1 VSQVPGLSGVP
12 LADVAD
18 DQPVEVPRFLAALRR
33 AWWLIALIV
42 IPFTGAVL
50 VLSLVLP
57 KTYDATAR
65 LVVESEPGPLAGG
78 DNDSMTRR
86 LATIETLLTSREV
99 LTRAAD
105 QLPRETA
112 DTLEDKVSASVDAVA
127 SIVDVRASDGDA
139 QGAADIANR
148 VADTFVQEQRGKE
161 RQRFAQARRE
171 LQAALDRLRG
181 TSDAAVEIAAI
192 RQRLS
197 ELSVAELAASDELEI
212 AEAARP
218 ADAPSSPRPV
228 ENTLF
233 ALFASTFLAILAVL
247 GREAL
252 APRLS
257 GPRELSR
264 LTGLVPLVVLP
275 SPRWRPRPRQAAE
288 AYQTLAADVRLQLPE
303 NRRMVLVTSAHR
315 EEERSTVA
323 EGLARALAD
332 GGVPT
337 LLVAAD
343 LRRPR
348 LHERLGVP
356 QAPGLAEVLNAL
368 EQSGDDE
375 AAEVIRAS
383 VHEPRPDSGGRLRV
397 LPSGTT
403 SRHPAALLSGD
414 ALGVLFDAL
423 ARSRY
428 RLVIIEGPP
437 LMGAVD
443 GQLLAR
449 VADAVLVVCRLD
461 RLSPGDA
468 TELAEVLARVEAPA
482 LGAVVIGGAR
492 ASYSVGASTPARTGN
507 GVPGR

>member
-1 VSQVPGLSGVP
+1 MSQVTGLSGASP
-12 LADVAD
+12 GDAAD
-18 DQPVEVPRFLAALRR
+18 DQPVEIPRFLAALRR

-42 IPFTGAVL
+42 IPFTGVVL

-57 KTYDATAR
+57 KAYDATAR
-65 LVVESEPGPLAGG
+65 LVVQSEPGALVGG

-86 LATIETLLTSREV
+86 LATIQTLLTSRDV

-105 QLPRETA
+105 QLPGETA
-112 DTLEDKVSASVDAVA
+112 DTLEDKMSATVDEVA
-127 SIVDVRASDGDA
+127 SIVDLTASDSDA
-139 QGAADIANR
+139 AGAAAIANR
-148 VADTFVQEQRGKE
+148 VADTFVQMQRGRE
-161 RQRFAQARRE
+161 RQRFADARRE
-171 LQAALDRLRG
+171 LEAALDRLRG
-181 TSDAAVEIAAI
+181 TSGAAVEVAAI

-197 ELSVAELAASDELEI
+197 ELSVAELAAADELAI

-218 ADAPSSPRPV
+218 AEAPSSPLPV
-228 ENTLF
+228 QNTLF
-233 ALFASTFLAILAVL
+233 ALFASTFLAILAVI

-275 SPRWRPRPRQAAE
+275 APRWRPRPRQAAE

-303 NRRMVLVTSAHR
+303 SRRVILVTSAHR

-323 EGLARALAD
+323 EGLARALSD

-368 EQSGDDE
+368 EHSGDDDT
-375 AAEVIRAS
+375 AEVIRAS
-383 VHEPRPDSGGRLRV
+383 VHAPRPDSGGRLRV

-403 SRHPAALLSGD
+403 ARHPAALLSGD
-414 ALGVLFDAL
+414 ALRLLFEAL
-423 ARSRY
+423 TRSRY

-437 LMGAVD
+437 LIGAVD

-461 RLSPGDA
+461 RLSPADA
-468 TELAEVLARVEAPA
+468 TELAEVLGRIDAPA
-482 LGAVVIGGAR
+482 FGAVVIGGAR
-492 ASYSVGASTPARTGN
+492 ARYAVGASAPARAGS
-507 GVPGR
+507 GVS

>member
-1 VSQVPGLSGVP
+1 MSQIPGLSGVP
-12 LADVAD
+12 LGDAAD
-18 DQPVEVPRFLAALRR
+18 DQPVDVPRFLAAVRR

-42 IPFTGAVL
+42 IPFTGVVL

-57 KTYDATAR
+57 NTYDATAR
-65 LVVESEPGPLAGG
+65 LVVQSQSGALAAG
-78 DNDSMTRR
+78 DNESMTRR
-86 LATIETLLTSREV
+86 LATIRTLLTSRDV

-112 DTLEDKVSASVDAVA
+112 DTLEDKVSASVDQVA
-127 SIVDVRASDGDA
+127 SIVDLSASDGDA
-139 QGAADIANR
+139 AGAAAIANQ
-148 VADTFVQEQRGKE
+148 VANTFVQEQRGRE
-161 RQRFAQARRE
+161 RQRFAEARRD

-181 TSDAAVEIAAI
+181 TAGAAVEMAAI

-197 ELSVAELAASDELEI
+197 ELSVAELAASDEIEI

-218 ADAPSSPRPV
+218 ADAPSSPLPV
-228 ENTLF
+228 QNTLF
-233 ALFASTFLAILAVL
+233 AFFASTFLAILAVV

-257 GPRELSR
+257 GPRELAR

-303 NRRMVLVTSAHR
+303 SRRVILVTSAHR

-323 EGLARALAD
+323 EGLARALSD

-368 EQSGDDE
+368 EHSGDDG

-383 VHEPRPDSGGRLRV
+383 VHAPRPDSGGRLRV

-403 SRHPAALLSGD
+403 ARHPAALLSGD
-414 ALGVLFDAL
+414 ALRLLFDAL

-461 RLSPGDA
+461 RLSPADA
-468 TELAEVLARVEAPA
+468 TELAEVLARVDAPA

-492 ASYSVGASTPARTGN
+492 ASYSVGASTPARAGS
-507 GVPGR
+507 GVS

>member
-1 VSQVPGLSGVP
+1 VSQIPGLSP
-12 LADVAD
+12 LGNATD

-42 IPFTGAVL
+42 IPFTGVVL

-65 LVVESEPGPLAGG
+65 LVVQSEAGALSG
-78 DNDSMTRR
+78 SDNDSETRR
-86 LATIETLLTSREV
+86 LATIQTLLTSRDV
-99 LTRAAD
+99 LTQAAEE
-105 QLPRETA
+105 LPRETP

-127 SIVDVRASDGDA
+127 SIVDLTASDNDA
-139 QGAADIANR
+139 DGAAAIANT
-148 VADTFVQEQRGKE
+148 VADTFADERRGDE
-161 RQRFAQARRE
+161 RRRFAEARRE
-171 LQAALDRLRG
+171 FQAALDRLG
-181 TSDAAVEIAAI
+181 GSQDSAVEAAAI

-197 ELSVAELAASDELEI
+197 ELSVAELAASDELEV

-218 ADAPSSPRPV
+218 PDAPSSPLPV
-228 ENTLF
+228 QNTLF
-233 ALFASTFLAILAVL
+233 ALFASTFIAILAVL

-257 GPRELSR
+257 GARELGR

-275 SPRWRPRPRQAAE
+275 TPRLRPRPRQAAE
-288 AYQTLAADVRLQLPE
+288 AYQTLAADVRLQHSDE
-303 NRRMVLVTSAHR
+303 RRVILVTSAHR

-323 EGLARALAD
+323 EGLARALSD

-343 LRRPR
+343 LRQSR

-368 EQSGDDE
+368 EHSGDDDT
-375 AAEVIRAS
+375 AEVIRAS
-383 VHEPRPDSGGRLRV
+383 VHAPRPDSGGRLRV
-397 LPSGTT
+397 LPSGSP

-437 LMGAVD
+437 LMGEVD

-461 RLSPGDA
+461 RLSPADA
-468 TELAEVLARVEAPA
+468 TELGEVLARIDAPA

-492 ASYSVGASTPARTGN
+492 ASYSVGASPAARTRS
-507 GVPGR
+507 GVT

>member
-1 VSQVPGLSGVP
+1 VSQLPGLSGVP
-12 LADVAD
+12 LGDAAD

-42 IPFTGAVL
+42 IPFTGVVL

-65 LVVESEPGPLAGG
+65 LVVESPQGSLAGG

-86 LATIETLLTSREV
+86 LATIQTLLTSRDV
-99 LTRAAD
+99 LTSAAER
-105 QLPRETA
+105 LPRETA
-112 DTLEDKVSASVDAVA
+112 DTLEDKVSASVDEVA
-127 SIVDVRASDGDA
+127 SIVDLEASDNDA
-139 QGAADIANR
+139 DGAAAIANT
-148 VADTFVQEQRGKE
+148 VAETFVEERRGDE
-161 RQRFAQARRE
+161 RERFAEARRS
-171 LQAALDRLRG
+171 LQAALDRLSG
-181 TSDAAVEIAAI
+181 NPGAAVEIAAI

-197 ELSVAELAASDELEI
+197 ELSVAELAAADELEI

-218 ADAPSSPRPV
+218 ADAPSSPLPV
-228 ENTLF
+228 QNTVF
-233 ALFASTFLAILAVL
+233 AFFASTFLAILAVL

-257 GPRELSR
+257 GARELSR

-288 AYQTLAADVRLQLPE
+288 AYQTLAADVRLQLSD
-303 NRRMVLVTSAHR
+303 NRRVILVTSAHR

-323 EGLARALAD
+323 EGLARALSD

-368 EQSGDDE
+368 EQGGDDDT
-375 AAEVIRAS
+375 AEVIRAS
-383 VHEPRPDSGGRLRV
+383 VHAPRPDSGGRLRV

-403 SRHPAALLSGD
+403 ARHPAALLSGD

-428 RLVIIEGPP
+428 RLVIVEGAP
-437 LMGAVD
+437 LMGAID

-461 RLSPGDA
+461 RLSPADA
-468 TELAEVLARVEAPA
+468 AELAEVLARVEAPT
-482 LGAVVIGGAR
+482 LGAVVIGGAK
-492 ASYSVGASTPARTGN
+492 ASYSVGASTPARTRS

>member
-1 VSQVPGLSGVP
+1 VSQVPGLSRVP
-12 LADVAD
+12 LGDAAD

-42 IPFTGAVL
+42 IPFTGVVL
-50 VLSLVLP
+50 GLSLILP

-65 LVVESEPGPLAGG
+65 LVVENEPGPLGG
-78 DNDSMTRR
+78 DDNDSMTRR
-86 LATIETLLTSREV
+86 LATIESLLTSREV
-99 LTRAAD
+99 LSRAAD

-127 SIVDVRASDGDA
+127 SIVDVKASDGDA
-139 QGAADIANR
+139 EGAADIANR

-161 RQRFAQARRE
+161 RQRLAQARSDLE
-171 LQAALDRLRG
+171 AELDRLRG
-181 TSDAAVEIAAI
+181 TSGAAVEIAAI

-197 ELSVAELAASDELEI
+197 ELSVAGLAASSELEI

-233 ALFASTFLAILAVL
+233 ALFASTFIAILAVL

-303 NRRMVLVTSAHR
+303 QRRVVLVTSAHR

-323 EGLARALAD
+323 EGVARALAD

-348 LHERLGVP
+348 LHERLSVP

-368 EQSGDDE
+368 
-375 AAEVIRAS
+375 
-383 VHEPRPDSGGRLRV
+383 
-397 LPSGTT
+397 
-403 SRHPAALLSGD
+403 
-414 ALGVLFDAL
+414 
-423 ARSRY
+423 
-428 RLVIIEGPP
+428 
-437 LMGAVD
+437 
-443 GQLLAR
+443 
-449 VADAVLVVCRLD
+449 
-461 RLSPGDA
+461 
-468 TELAEVLARVEAPA
+468 
-482 LGAVVIGGAR
+482 
-492 ASYSVGASTPARTGN
+492 
-507 GVPGR
+507 

>member
-1 VSQVPGLSGVP
+1 VSQVPGLSRVP
-12 LADVAD
+12 LGDPHD
-18 DQPVEVPRFLAALRR
+18 DQPVDFPRFVGALRR

-42 IPFTGAVL
+42 IPFTGVVL

-65 LVVESEPGPLAGG
+65 LVVQSEASALAGA

-86 LATIETLLTSREV
+86 LATIQTLLTSREV

-112 DTLEDKVSASVDAVA
+112 DTLEDKVSASVDEVA
-127 SIVDVRASDGDA
+127 SIVDLNASDSDA
-139 QGAADIANR
+139 EGAAAIANT
-148 VADTFVQEQRGKE
+148 VANTFVEERRGNE
-161 RQRFAQARRE
+161 RQRFAEARRD
-171 LQAALDRLRG
+171 LQDALDRLQG
-181 TSDAAVEIAAI
+181 TSGAALEIAAI

-197 ELSVAELAASDELEI
+197 ELSVAELAASDELEV
-212 AEAARP
+212 AEAALAP
-218 ADAPSSPRPV
+218 DTPSSPLPV
-228 ENTLF
+228 QNTVF
-233 ALFASTFLAILAVL
+233 AFFASAFIAILAVL

-257 GPRELSR
+257 GARELSR
-264 LTGLVPLVVLP
+264 MTGLVPLVVLP
-275 SPRWRPRPRQAAE
+275 TPRLRPRPRQAAE
-288 AYQTLAADVRLQLPE
+288 AYQTLAADVRLQLSE
-303 NRRMVLVTSAHR
+303 NRRVILVTSAHR

-323 EGLARALAD
+323 EGLARALSD

-368 EQSGDDE
+368 EHSGDDDT
-375 AAEVIRAS
+375 AEVIRAS
-383 VHEPRPDSGGRLRV
+383 VHSPQPDSGGRLRV
-397 LPSGTT
+397 LPSG
-403 SRHPAALLSGD
+403 SPARHPAALLSGD

-428 RLVIIEGPP
+428 RLVIVEGPP
-437 LMGAVD
+437 LMGAID

-461 RLSPGDA
+461 RLSPADA
-468 TELAEVLARVEAPA
+468 TELADVLARVDAPA
-482 LGAVVIGGAR
+482 LGAVVIGGAK
-492 ASYSVGASTPARTGN
+492 ASYSVGASTPARARD